1 MKRVTAFSPGHVTG
15 LFYMRDLEDDP
26 LYCGSLGAGFS
37 IVKGAQTTVSL
48 SGLSHG
54 RSDISINDLKGLDTP
69 VSLKIM
75 ELFFSK
81 TGIAGQGLKVAHKI
95 ETPQGA
101 GFGSSG
107 AGALSLVFALNR
119 LYGDPLSA
127 LQASQI
133 AHSAEVLCKTGLGTV
148 MGETLGGV
156 KILVKPGAPGIGATV
171 SIPYPEGLYAM
182 FVVYGPLSTR
192 EALSDPELRKK
203 VTESGKKYH
212 SLIKKSPDFEN
223 FLKYSREFAE
233 STGII
238 PKSVRMIMDQL
249 DKHKINCSMLMFGEG
264 TFSIFPKS
272 DVPVIRKI
280 AEGIIED
287 LKIENLE
294 CEKGKAEECDPQ
306 GKTGADVEFGA
317 SIGIGGSAPGGKIN
331 RKPYLFFSNIAKGG
345 VSIVSE
351 D

>member
-37 IVKGAQTTVSL
+37 IVKGAQTSVSL
-48 SGLSHG
+48 FS
-54 RSDISINDLKGLDTP
+54 RKQKANEISINSIKNLDTP
-69 VSLKIM
+69 VSVKIM
-75 ELFFSK
+75 ELFFNK
-81 TGIAGQGLKVAHKI
+81 TGIAGEGIKVEHKI

-148 MGETLGGV
+148 MCETLGGV
-156 KILVKPGAPGIGATV
+156 KILVRPGAPGIGVTV

-192 EALSDPELRKK
+192 DALSDPEIRRKI
-203 VTESGKKYH
+203 TEGGKKYH
-212 SLIKKSPDFEN
+212 SLIKKTPDFTS

-238 PKSVRMIMDQL
+238 PVSVRKIMDRL
-249 DKHKINCSMLMFGEG
+249 DKNKINCSMLMFGEG
-264 TFSIFPKS
+264 TFSIFPKK
-272 DVPVIRKI
+272 DLPVIRKI
-280 AEGIIED
+280 TEGIIED
-287 LKIENLE
+287 LKIENLKVE
-294 CEKGKAEECDPQ
+294 DPDINSS
-306 GKTGADVEFGA
+306 ADF
-317 SIGIGGSAPGGKIN
+317 IK
-331 RKPYLFFSNIAKGG
+331 KPYLFFSNIAKGG